1 MSSKLFTS
9 LIQQPNRHNPKPY
22 TAFQHSLLSSL
33 LTFFAAVSLLFALR
47 QTLVVHDSA
56 MIIADTLGAI
66 TGGLLLYKLKKKR
79 KVAQIARMTTYF
91 MFVFLLVFSFVNQNR
106 EFGLVWSIFFPA
118 FAILLNGIR
127 FGLSI
132 TILYYLI
139 LLPMAYLGIGVW
151 DNGAWT
157 FQAFLRFTA
166 ASFGTVFVISLAEH
180 SRERVFRTMHLMH
193 EKERRNSRKLH
204 ELSCKD
210 HLTELY
216 NRRKLQEIF
225 PKKVDSASRDS
236 TYFCFFLL
244 DIDFF
249 KLYNDTYGHQ
259 MGDKTLKEVAR
270 IMHEH
275 LRRSDDMVFR
285 VGGEEFGGIILGS
298 SRAVIEERLNTILT
312 AIRNA
317 NIEHKSSDVAAH
329 LTASIG
335 AVIYQPKLVCHG
347 FEYQFSEADKA
358 LYDCKSRGRDCISI
372 VEI

>member
-1 MSSKLFTS
+1 MPSKIFTYLLQERGQYNS
-9 LIQQPNRHNPKPY
+9 RPH

-33 LTFFAAVSLLFALR
+33 LTFFAVISTLFVLR
-47 QTLVVHDSA
+47 QTLFVHDTH
-56 MIIADTLGAI
+56 MIIADSTGAVV
-66 TGGLLLYKLKKKR
+66 GALLLYKLKKKR
-79 KVAQIARMTTYF
+79 KVVQIARITTYF
-91 MFVFLLVFSFVNQNR
+91 MFLFFLLFSFVNQNR
-106 EFGLVWSIFFPA
+106 EFGLIWSLFFPA
-118 FAILLNGIR
+118 FAILLNGMR

-132 TILYYLI
+132 TVLYYLI
-139 LLPMAYLGIGVW
+139 LLPMAYQGIGVW
-151 DNGAWT
+151 EGGAWT
-157 FQAFLRFTA
+157 LQAFLRFTA

-180 SRERVFRTMHLMH
+180 SRERVFKTLHLMH
-193 EKERRNSRKLH
+193 ERERRNSRKLH
-204 ELSCKD
+204 DLSRRD

-216 NRRKLQEIF
+216 NRRKLQEVF
-225 PKKVDSASRDS
+225 PKKVDSASRDN

-249 KLYNDTYGHQ
+249 KPYNDTYGHQ

-285 VGGEEFGGIILGS
+285 VGGEEFGGIILGG

-317 NIEHKSSDVAAH
+317 NIEHKSSEVAAH

-347 FEYQFSEADKA
+347 FEHQFSEADKT
-358 LYDCKSRGRDCISI
+358 LYDCKSHGRNCISI